1 MTYDYHGWFGG
12 GGPAAVVGHNSPL
25 YSAPGGGMAAH
36 DSISYWLKRGVQPG
50 KLLLGKC
57 LFRNLI
63 KEKLATVINK
73 YKNLI
78 GIPTYGRGFVLRS
91 SPSSGGSDGDP
102 CTGFGL
108 PAAGPARPGP
118 HLRTPGL
125 LGYTFVANGCTV
137 ILTIIPPG
145 TTSYARKCQWIG
157 NRGRSTG

>member
-1 MTYDYHGWFGG
+1 M
-12 GGPAAVVGHNSPL
+12 VGHNSPL

-57 LFRNLI
+57 LFRSNLQG
-63 KEKLATVINK
+63 KLETAINK

-91 SPSSGGSDGDP
+91 PSSSGGSDGDP

-118 HLRTPGL
+118 YLRTPGL
-125 LGYTFVANGCTV
+125 LGYTFAANGCTV
-137 ILTIIPPG
+137 FLLSLSG

-157 NRGRSTG
+157 SRGRSTG